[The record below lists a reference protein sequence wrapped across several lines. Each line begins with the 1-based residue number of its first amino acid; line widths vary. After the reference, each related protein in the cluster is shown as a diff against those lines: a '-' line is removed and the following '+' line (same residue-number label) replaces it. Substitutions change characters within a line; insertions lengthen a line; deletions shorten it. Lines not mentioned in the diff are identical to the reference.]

1 MDSNDHP
8 APHTFQSLNNDQ
20 QQGYNQTFHPHE
32 QPVPPAA
39 PAGGLEIDAND
50 PLRPT
55 PVVKVLSPVGV
66 EYVFLTVTLLVAAA
80 ALIGVLLSLVNGKT
94 DFAVLAFPTATLT
107 VTVPLF
113 AALFLHLKKL
123 EMRNPAL
130 RLDASKR
137 RSTQFTQIAAFI
149 VSLATLIGFVSSVF
163 AKLGG
168 QHVLPIGKAFLNT
181 LCILV
186 VSGGILAYYW
196 YDEHRNRR

>member
-1 MDSNDHP
+1 MDSNTHP
-8 APHTFQSLNNDQ
+8 APHTFQQVNNEYQ
-20 QQGYNQTFHPHE
+20 PHH
-32 QPVPPAA
+32 QAA
-39 PAGGLEIDAND
+39 ASAQNAPLGQLESSSGD

-66 EYVFLTVTLLVAAA
+66 EYVFLTVALIVGAA
-80 ALIGVLLSLVNGKT
+80 ALIGILISLVNGKT

-123 EMRNPAL
+123 ETQNPEL

-137 RSTQFTQIAAFI
+137 RSTQFTQIAAF
-149 VSLATLIGFVSSVF
+149 VVCLMTLIGFLTAVF

-168 QHVLPIGKAFLNT
+168 QSDMSIVKAFLNS

-196 YDEHRNRR
+196 NDEHRNRR